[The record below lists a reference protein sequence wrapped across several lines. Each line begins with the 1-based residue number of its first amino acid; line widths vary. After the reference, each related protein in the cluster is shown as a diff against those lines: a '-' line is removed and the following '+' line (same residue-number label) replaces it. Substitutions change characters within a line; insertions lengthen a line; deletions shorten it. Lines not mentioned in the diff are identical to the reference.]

1 MTAQRIETGP
11 SSHPSAHLGH
21 KPEANRQIA
30 IWLFGVAA
38 LIFVMVVVGGLTRLT
53 ESGLSITE
61 WKPVTGALPPLSQT
75 DWQREFDLYKQ
86 IPQYAALNK
95 GMSLSEFKQIYW
107 WEWGHRLLGRL
118 IGFAFLIPFLWFAFT
133 KKVERALV
141 PKLAILFVLGGLQGA
156 LGWWMVKSGLVHRT
170 EVSQYRLAAHLT
182 LALILFAYIFW
193 TGLSLWRSSR
203 DAVSH
208 APDAGSGLST
218 AARWLIAGFFLQ
230 IVLGAFVAG
239 TRAGFIHNTWP
250 LIQGAFF
257 APEGLF
263 HLQPWWSNFFENLL
277 TVQYQ
282 HRMFAY
288 VLVILTGWHWWRVR
302 ASGVADAR
310 LSANCLLAAVLAQ
323 VVLGIGTLVMVV
335 PIPMGAAHQAGAVIV
350 LAAAVWHAHRL
361 TPSARL
367 GVATG

>member
-1 MTAQRIETGP
+1 MTAQSIETA
-11 SSHPSAHLGH
+11 SSPRLGSR
-21 KPEANRQIA
+21 PEANRQIA

-61 WKPVTGALPPLSQT
+61 WKPVTGAIPPLT
-75 DWQREFDLYKQ
+75 HMDWQREFDLYKQ
-86 IPQYAALNK
+86 IPQYEIMNK
-95 GMSLSEFKQIYW
+95 GMTLTDFKQIYW
-107 WEWGHRLLGRL
+107 WEWSHRLLGRL
-118 IGFAFLIPFLWFAFT
+118 IGFAFLIPFLWFVFT

-203 DAVSH
+203 GTVSH
-208 APDAGSGLST
+208 APEAGRGLST
-218 AARWLIAGFFLQ
+218 ASRWLIAGFFVQ
-230 IVLGAFVAG
+230 IVFGALVAG

-263 HLQPWWSNFFENLL
+263 HLHPVWRNFFENLL

-288 VLVILTGWHWWRVR
+288 VLVILTVWHWWRVR
-302 ASGVADAR
+302 ASGVADAM
-310 LSANCLLAAVLAQ
+310 LSANCLLAAVLGQ
-323 VVLGIGTLVMVV
+323 VLLGIGTLVMVV
-335 PIPMGAAHQAGAVIV
+335 PIPMAATHQAGAVIV
-350 LAAAVWHAHRL
+350 LATAVWHAHRL

-367 GVATG
+367 GMTTA

>member
-1 MTAQRIETGP
+1 MTAQTIETA
-11 SSHPSAHLGH
+11 SSSGLGR

-61 WKPVTGALPPLSQT
+61 WKPITGALPPLSQ
-75 DWQREFDLYKQ
+75 DAWQNEFDLYKQ
-86 IPQYAALNK
+86 IPQYEYMNK
-95 GMSLSEFKQIYW
+95 GMTLSEFKQIYW

-141 PKLAILFVLGGLQGA
+141 PKLAVLFVLGGLQGA

-182 LALILFAYIFW
+182 LALILFSYIFW
-193 TGLSLWRSSR
+193 TGLSLWRSSK
-203 DAVSH
+203 DTVSR
-208 APDAGSGLST
+208 APEAGSGLGT
-218 AARWLIAGFFLQ
+218 AARWLIAGFFVQ
-230 IVLGAFVAG
+230 IVFGALVAG
-239 TRAGFIHNTWP
+239 TRAGFIHNSWP

-288 VLVILTGWHWWRVR
+288 ALVILTAWHWWRVR
-302 ASGVADAR
+302 ASGVPDAM
-310 LSANCLLAAVLAQ
+310 LSANCLLAAVSGQ
-323 VVLGIGTLVMVV
+323 VVLGIATLVMVV

-350 LAAAVWHAHRL
+350 LATAVWHAHRL

-367 GVATG
+367 GLSVR